1 LSRRLTCNPA
11 RPDDSVIGDVV
22 RGLED
27 DLMVV
32 MPTETQYAL
41 LMRADREDAPEKI
54 GRIKKRSGVVPAA
67 VFVKDIQMAELFCEM
82 SYMARRLAARFLPGP
97 MTLVLSARA
106 GQRAVAAG
114 FASQD
119 GFGIRISSSPV
130 VKAVMAKTSF
140 PVTATSANIS
150 GETSLATV
158 QEIAEVFGEDVDLY
172 VDGGPCRG
180 VVPSTVLKVT
190 DTVSVLR
197 HGAIPEAEI
206 RRFLKES
213 R

>member
-1 LSRRLTCNPA
+1 MSWRLTCDPA
-11 RPDDSVIGDVV
+11 RPDSRVILDVV
-22 RGLED
+22 RALED
-27 DLMVV
+27 DLTVV

-41 LMRADREDAPEKI
+41 SMRADRENAPEKI

-67 VFVKDIQMAELFCEM
+67 VFVKDIQMAELFCEV
-82 SYMARRLAARFLPGP
+82 SDMARRLAARFLPGP
-97 MTLVLSARA
+97 LTLVLSARA

-114 FASQD
+114 FASED
-119 GFGIRISSSPV
+119 GFGIRISSSPLV
-130 VKAVMAKTSF
+130 AALMAKTPF

-150 GETSLATV
+150 GEISPATV
-158 QEIAEVFGEDVDLY
+158 NEIAKVLGDDVDLY

-206 RRFLKES
+206 RRFLKEG

>member
-1 LSRRLTCNPA
+1 LS
-11 RPDDSVIGDVV
+11 I
-22 RGLED
+22 
-27 DLMVV
+27 
-32 MPTETQYAL
+32 
-41 LMRADREDAPEKI
+41 RADRENAPEKI

-67 VFVKDIQMAELFCEM
+67 VFVKDIQMAELFCEV
-82 SYMARRLAARFLPGP
+82 SDMARRLAARFLPGP
-97 MTLVLSARA
+97 LTLVLSARA

-114 FASQD
+114 FASED
-119 GFGIRISSSPV
+119 GFGIRISSSPLV
-130 VKAVMAKTSF
+130 AALMAKTPF

-150 GETSLATV
+150 GEISPATV
-158 QEIAEVFGEDVDLY
+158 NEIAKVLGDDVDLY

-206 RRFLKES
+206 RRFLKEG